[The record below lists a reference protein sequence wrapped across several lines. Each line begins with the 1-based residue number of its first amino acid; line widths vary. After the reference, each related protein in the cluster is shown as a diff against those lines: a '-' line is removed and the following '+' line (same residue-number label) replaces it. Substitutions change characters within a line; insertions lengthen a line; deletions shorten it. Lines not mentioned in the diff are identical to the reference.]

1 MRKRRLGKQG
11 LEVSAIG
18 LGCKRCCGRLRRP
31 YPASSIT
38 SLSCAGSTPGGSR
51 EHQLV

>member
-1 MRKRRLGKQG
+1 MQKRRLGKQG

-18 LGCKRCCGRLRRP
+18 LGCKRYCARLPRP

-38 SLSCAGSTPGGSR
+38 SLSCAGSTPGGRR
-51 EHQLV
+51 EHQSV